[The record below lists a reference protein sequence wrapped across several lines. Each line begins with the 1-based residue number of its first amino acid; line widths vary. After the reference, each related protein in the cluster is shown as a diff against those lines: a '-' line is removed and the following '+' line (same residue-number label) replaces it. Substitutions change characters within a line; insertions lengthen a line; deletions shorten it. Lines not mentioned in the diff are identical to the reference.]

1 MNLQDVAH
9 NSTPPRR
16 RWFQFSLRTL
26 LLAML
31 VFGCGLGWLAN
42 KRIKSQRAWAAV
54 NAIKLKGGILRFEK
68 GNWIEKKLGVDLPGK
83 ASIIIACSR
92 DLSESSYL
100 AQVPS
105 LQDIQIFGTTVTDDD
120 LRLLENL
127 SELRSFDANSSQITS
142 QGLLHLQGLIKLDHL
157 GIDGSNV
164 TDEGLANLQLPHLR
178 SLSIGW
184 TSVTD
189 AGVASLTKQTS
200 LEVLNLQNT
209 KVTDACVDSLL
220 KMPNL
225 RSINIEDTAIT
236 DAGLAKFQGKTGLET
251 LTVPT
256 RLSKDSPNV
265 MLLQRSLPNLKIYRR
280 RSAKDSEYILIQDS
294 R

>member
-1 MNLQDVAH
+1 MQDVAH
-9 NSTPPRR
+9 NSAPPRR

-42 KRIKSQRAWAAV
+42 KRMKSQRAWAAV
-54 NAIKLKGGILRFEK
+54 RAVERQRGILHFEK
-68 GNWIEKKLGVDLPGK
+68 GSWIEKKLGIDLPN
-83 ASIIIACSR
+83 ATSILVTCSHDLFESGDIA
-92 DLSESSYL
+92 EI
-100 AQVPS
+100 PT
-105 LQDIQIFGTTVTDDD
+105 LQDVQVFGTTVTDDD
-120 LRLLENL
+120 LKLLENL
-127 SELRSFDANSSQITS
+127 SDLRSFGASSSQITS
-142 QGLLHLQGLIKLDHL
+142 QGLLHFQGLIKLDHL

-209 KVTDACVDSLL
+209 KVTDACMDSLL

-225 RSINIEDTAIT
+225 RKINIEGTAIT
-236 DAGLAKFQGKTGLET
+236 DAGLAKLQGKTGLET

-256 RLSKDSPNV
+256 RLSKDSPSV
-265 MLLQRSLPNLKIYRR
+265 VLLQRSLPNLKIYRK
-280 RSAKDSEYILIQDS
+280 RSAKDTEYILIQDS